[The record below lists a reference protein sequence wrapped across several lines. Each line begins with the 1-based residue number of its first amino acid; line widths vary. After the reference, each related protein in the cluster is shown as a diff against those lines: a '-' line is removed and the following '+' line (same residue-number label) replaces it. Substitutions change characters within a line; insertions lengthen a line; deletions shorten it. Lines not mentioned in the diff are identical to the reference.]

1 MLDIL
6 YQNYRPIP
14 YFCLGNEL
22 SGEARDLAKFYV
34 RIAKALADKS
44 NRSGIPDFSNLQITT
59 PDVSDF
65 FPEIRDIFNDNGE
78 VLIIAGGE
86 PTVTLLGNGRGGRNQ
101 ELALAFE
108 IEAQGKLNV
117 EFLSA
122 GTDGQGRSYHFIYKE
137 TIMRILKEMDSVM

>member
-1 MLDIL
+1 MDTS
-6 YQNYRPIP
+6 QSNSRPIP
-14 YFCLGNEL
+14 YFSLGNEI

-34 RIAKALADKS
+34 WIAKALADRS
-44 NRSGIPDFSNLQITT
+44 NRSSIQDFSNLQITT

-65 FPEIRDIFNDNGE
+65 FEEICDIFDENGQ

-122 GTDGQGRSYHFIYKE
+122 GTDGQGSSYHFIYIG
-137 TIMRILKEMDSVM
+137 TINAYAA